1 MNFNHENVPGIWD
14 EKKERQM
21 QFYTY
26 SDKEPT
32 DIKAA
37 RKFV

>member
-1 MNFNHENVPGIWD
+1 MNFNHENAPGIWD
-14 EKKERQM
+14 EKKRQM